1 MGQILTRAHDELFRR
16 TEDESFATMQEL
28 WQHCYDSRQNT
39 EVLWHRPQ
47 DMAAIP
53 WEGRLE
59 LAVTPAD
66 TRRLSEVT
74 ALTGRSPPRRIC
86 APVPSTSSVTAWP

>member
-1 MGQILTRAHDELFRR
+1 MGQILKRAHDELFRR

-47 DMAAIP
+47 DMAA
-53 WEGRLE
+53 
-59 LAVTPAD
+59 
-66 TRRLSEVT
+66 
-74 ALTGRSPPRRIC
+74 
-86 APVPSTSSVTAWP
+86 VPFER